1 MIVTGGVNVYAAE
14 VETAL
19 ESHPAVGQA
28 AVLGLPDPHW
38 GERVVAVLRP
48 ATGASIDPAEIEAY
62 LRERLAPY
70 KVPKQWEVVDD
81 LPVTPYGKVRK
92 FELRETLVSGD

>member
-1 MIVTGGVNVYAAE
+1 V
-14 VETAL
+14 
-19 ESHPAVGQA
+19 
-28 AVLGLPDPHW
+28 D
-38 GERVVAVLRP
+38 AVLRP
-48 ATGASIDPAEIEAY
+48 ATGASIVPAEIEAY

>member
-1 MIVTGGVNVYAAE
+1 MSGGVNVYAAE

-48 ATGASIDPAEIEAY
+48 ASGVSVDPAEIEAY

-92 FELRETLVSGD
+92 F